1 MQRLCALREQQ
12 AGEVGEGE
20 EIIEYSIKAAK
31 ARAAEVRW
39 AACRWGCFSCCPA
52 VAVQAANFLWQ
63 YLTSPFHYF
72 HILQESEP
80 CLALE

>member
-1 MQRLCALREQQ
+1 MQRLCALREHQ

-31 ARAAEVRW
+31 VRAAEVW
-39 AACRWGCFSCCPA
+39 WTACRWGCFSCCPA
-52 VAVQAANFLWQ
+52 VAVQDANFLWQ

-72 HILQESEP
+72 HIRQESEP
-80 CLALE
+80 YLALE